1 MHYVAPSRLAVPVSP
16 RHLKGR
22 MLLIAWLAAA
32 DPPKGRRR

>member
-1 MHYVAPSRLAVPVSP
+1 MRYVPPSRLAVPVSP
-16 RHLKGR
+16 RHLKGL